1 MKYQGLRDWLSI
13 VEKSDELTSIE
24 NVDWN
29 LEMGAI
35 VDVLY
40 REHPPY
46 PPALI
51 FDKIKDHKPG
61 YRALF
66 GHFASP
72 QRIALTL
79 GVEEEFDHVLEF
91 TRIYHEKIKH
101 CVPVPRTEVKTGP
114 AQENVQEGDRVN
126 LLDFPAPLLHE
137 KDGGRY
143 LGTGHLVITK
153 DPDSDWVNVGT
164 YRIMS
169 QGQNTAGIYI
179 GPGKHA
185 YIHKQKYFEKN
196 QPMPVNIVLGSD
208 PLIWFAASCP
218 VPAGISEFN
227 FAGGLQGK
235 PIEVIQSD
243 ITGLPYPADAEI
255 VLEGEIRPG
264 ELKEEG
270 PFGEWPG
277 YYASPQSLE
286 PFFRVKRILHRNNPI
301 LSCANPARPP
311 HTLTLLRAITRSAH
325 VWEELEKAGVPDIR
339 GVWSHEPGPR
349 QFTVVAIKQRYPG
362 HVKQAGVIASQC
374 FSGGYQNRF
383 TIVVDDDIDPT
394 RIDDVVWALSTRCDP
409 ETGIDI
415 QRRCWSSSLDPMIHP
430 DSKVLLNSRAVIEAC
445 RPYEWMSKFPE
456 VAETSPDLRKQVLG
470 KYGRAFFG
478 LR

>member
-1 MKYQGLRDWLSI
+1 MLYRGLRDWLAKVDRI
-13 VEKSDELTSIE
+13 GELRSLEGI
-24 NVDWN
+24 DWN
-29 LEMGAI
+29 LEMGAV

-51 FDKIKDHKPG
+51 FDKIKDHAQG
-61 YRALF
+61 FRALF

-72 QRIALTL
+72 KRIALTL
-79 GVEEEFDHVLEF
+79 GITQEFDHVLEF
-91 TRIYHEKIKH
+91 VRVYHEKIKH
-101 CVPVPRTEVKTGP
+101 CVPIPREEVKSGEVH
-114 AQENVQEGDRVN
+114 ENVQERDEVN
-126 LLDFPAPLLHE
+126 LLKFPAPFLHE

-143 LGTGHLVITK
+143 IGTGHLVITK
-153 DPDSDWVNVGT
+153 DPDSNWINVGT
-164 YRIMS
+164 YRMMLHDH
-169 QGQNTAGIYI
+169 NTAGIYI

-185 YIHKQKYFEKN
+185 SIHRQKYFAKGA
-196 QPMPVNIVLGSD
+196 PVPINVVLGSE
-208 PLIWFAASCP
+208 PLMWFASCCP
-218 VPAGISEFN
+218 VAAGLSEFD
-227 FAGGLQGK
+227 FAGGLAGEALQ
-235 PIEVIQSD
+235 VVTSD

-255 VLEGEIRPG
+255 VLEGEMRPG
-264 ELKEEG
+264 EFKDEG

-277 YYASPQSLE
+277 YYASARRPE
-286 PFFRVKRILHRNNPI
+286 PYMRVKRVLFRNDPI
-301 LSCANPARPP
+301 LSGANPARPP

-362 HVKQAGVIASQC
+362 HAKQAGILAAQC

-409 ETGIDI
+409 EVDIDI
-415 QRRCWSSSLDPMIHP
+415 LRRCWSSSLDPMIP
-430 DSKVLLNSRAVIEAC
+430 PGSKTLMNSRAVIDAC
-445 RPYEWMSKFPE
+445 KRYEWMKDFPE
-456 VAETSPDLRKQVLG
+456 VAETSAELRKRVLE
-470 KYGRAFFG
+470 KLGRSFFG

>member
-1 MKYQGLRDWLSI
+1 MFYRGLRDWLDK
-13 VEKSDELTSIE
+13 VDKMGELKTLEGI
-24 NVDWN
+24 DWN
-29 LEMGAI
+29 LEMGAV

-51 FDKIKDHKPG
+51 FDKIKGHAEG
-61 YRALF
+61 FRALF

-79 GVEEEFDHVLEF
+79 GITQDFDHVLEF
-91 TRIYHEKIKH
+91 ERVYHEKIKR
-101 CVPVPRTEVKTGP
+101 CVPIPREEVKSGEVH
-114 AQENVQEGDRVN
+114 ENVQEGDQVD
-126 LLDFPAPLLHE
+126 LLKFPAPLLHE
-137 KDGGRY
+137 RDGGRY

-153 DPDSDWVNVGT
+153 DPDSNWINVGT
-164 YRIMS
+164 YRMMLHDR
-169 QGQNTAGIYI
+169 NTAGIYI

-185 YIHKQKYFEKN
+185 SIHRQKYFAKGA
-196 QPMPVNIVLGSD
+196 PVPINVVLGSE
-208 PLIWFAASCP
+208 PLIWFASCCP
-218 VPAGISEFN
+218 VPAGLSEFD
-227 FAGGLQGK
+227 FAGGLAGEALQVV
-235 PIEVIQSD
+235 ESD

-255 VLEGEIRPG
+255 VLEGEMRPG
-264 ELKEEG
+264 ELKDEG

-277 YYASPQSLE
+277 YYASARRPE
-286 PFFRVKRILHRNNPI
+286 PFMRVKRVLHRNNPI
-301 LSCANPARPP
+301 LSGANPARPP

-325 VWEELEKAGVPDIR
+325 VWEELEKAGVPDVR

-362 HVKQAGVIASQC
+362 HAKQAALLAAQC

-394 RIDDVVWALSTRCDP
+394 RIEDVVWALSTRCDP
-409 ETGIDI
+409 ETDIDI
-415 QRRCWSSSLDPMIHP
+415 LRRCWSSSLDPMIP
-430 DSKVLLNSRAVIEAC
+430 PGSKALMNSRAVVDAC
-445 RPYEWMSKFPE
+445 KPYEWMKDFPP
-456 VAETSPDLRKQVLG
+456 VAETSAELRKSVLE
-470 KYGRAFFG
+470 KLGRSFFG

>member
-1 MKYQGLRDWLSI
+1 MTYDGLRDWLDKI
-13 VEKSDELTSIE
+13 DRRGELTTLE
-24 NVDWN
+24 DVDWN

-61 YRALF
+61 YRTLF

-114 AQENVQEGDRVN
+114 AHENVQEGDRVN

-169 QGQNTAGIYI
+169 AGS
-179 GPGKHA
+179 KHRRNL
-185 YIHKQKYFEKN
+185 Y
-196 QPMPVNIVLGSD
+196 
-208 PLIWFAASCP
+208 
-218 VPAGISEFN
+218 
-227 FAGGLQGK
+227 
-235 PIEVIQSD
+235 
-243 ITGLPYPADAEI
+243 
-255 VLEGEIRPG
+255 RPG
-264 ELKEEG
+264 Q
-270 PFGEWPG
+270 
-277 YYASPQSLE
+277 A
-286 PFFRVKRILHRNNPI
+286 RLH
-301 LSCANPARPP
+301 S
-311 HTLTLLRAITRSAH
+311 
-325 VWEELEKAGVPDIR
+325 
-339 GVWSHEPGPR
+339 
-349 QFTVVAIKQRYPG
+349 
-362 HVKQAGVIASQC
+362 
-374 FSGGYQNRF
+374 
-383 TIVVDDDIDPT
+383 
-394 RIDDVVWALSTRCDP
+394 
-409 ETGIDI
+409 
-415 QRRCWSSSLDPMIHP
+415 
-430 DSKVLLNSRAVIEAC
+430 
-445 RPYEWMSKFPE
+445 
-456 VAETSPDLRKQVLG
+456 
-470 KYGRAFFG
+470 
-478 LR
+478 